1 MPARNV
7 TVPEDM
13 LHPAITHEATRSR
26 LTAAGLPVDGPVRF
40 ALTAGSRARTV
51 GRYLADE
58 GGDPAKLAPDIAG
71 LLFIGHLR
79 GSDGEDSDEVVLD
92 GATGRVFTMWL
103 YGKSPES
110 AKLFPLAPS
119 LDALVR
125 FVSAVGDFGSL
136 RGRFAGLAERPGAGV
151 VAAASA
157 LLMSV
162 FTQEDW
168 GEDGWGDAGAP
179 SGWAHAVPPFW
190 RMIAVIRPM
199 ALIAGPGQGLRL
211 ELPKGLLDEEFGAD
225 DMVRVDPSELPAALT
240 HEPTRR
246 FLTDVGLPRDA
257 QMFCMEPE
265 DLLVPLPDDRERSK
279 QNPAHQHLW
288 NGSDTLPPDAEHL
301 LVLGGLMHDFTVLVD
316 GRTGEV
322 HYAEYDAD
330 RVVPVNADVSTLAFT
345 VWLHN
350 RERQLDEEHDFT
362 DDFYYQ
368 LAVTMTDTLA
378 AVDPVACLPATDP
391 DDYRYWP
398 EVFHDCAGAVL

>member
-1 MPARNV
+1 MSANTV
-7 TVPEDM
+7 TVPKDM
-13 LHPAITHEATRSR
+13 LHPAITHEATRR
-26 LTAAGLPVDGPVRF
+26 WLTTAGLPVEGPIRF
-40 ALTAGSRARTV
+40 TPATGAGMRTLRQYV
-51 GRYLADE
+51 ADE
-58 GGDPAKLAPDIAG
+58 GGDSAQLDRHIAE
-71 LLFIGHLR
+71 LLLIGHLC
-79 GSDGEDSDEVVLD
+79 GDEGCDGDEVVLD
-92 GATGRVFTMWL
+92 GSTGRVFSMWL
-103 YGKSPES
+103 YTKSPEG

-125 FVSAVGDFGSL
+125 FVTAVCDFASL
-136 RGRFAGLAERPGAGV
+136 RGAFAALAGRTGAEA
-151 VAAASA
+151 VAEASA

-162 FTQEDW
+162 FTEEEW
-168 GEDGWGDAGAP
+168 GESGWGSAVDPAG
-179 SGWAHAVPPFW
+179 WEYAVPAFW

-225 DMVRVDPSELPAALT
+225 GIVRVAPSEIPAVLT

-257 QMFCMEPE
+257 QMFCMDPE

-301 LVLGGLMHDFTVLVD
+301 LVLGGLMHDFTVLLD

-350 RERQLDEEHDFT
+350 RERQIDEEHDFT
-362 DDFYYQ
+362 DDFYYP

-378 AVDPVACLPATDP
+378 AVDLVACLPARGP
-391 DDYRYWP
+391 DDFRYWP
-398 EVFHDCAGAVL
+398 EVFHDCAGGVL